1 MYFSLKKPQIL
12 PYISVKAAMEQS
24 LRINITYVD
33 NSTQNFDIKTENSY
47 QLKVLLTEKKESH
60 RKYFV

>member
-12 PYISVKAAMEQS
+12 PYISVKSSDGAK

-33 NSTQNFDIKTENSY
+33 KSTQNFDIKTENSY
-47 QLKVLLTEKKESH
+47 QLKVILPEKNASY
-60 RKYFV
+60 RKYFI